1 MSTIKRGWLYY
12 CYRGERVVYIMYV
25 YVTTSWSNASSKWL
39 AYALLAL
46 HKRHR
51 SGAKEH
57 QHQRQHHQQ
66 GGGYIWR
73 SPGTYWQSDIGSI
86 HMYVSVRSM
95 YLPGGSFVQSKESRR
110 KQVVGRSSKKSSRPC
125 KGMVAGCSRGTV
137 YITWW
142 HRQQQPQQS
151 WPLNNYIIRHYILY
165 GRSRLLFFLFS
176 FFFPSH
182 LLSSPFYSLSP
193 LVVTQIRGH
202 IAGSFP
208 PSLLR
213 FVPCN
218 FIARRFQLFPRRL
231 ASHCAYPR

>member
-1 MSTIKRGWLYY
+1 
-12 CYRGERVVYIMYV
+12 MYV

-151 WPLNNYIIRHYILY
+151 WPLNNHIIRHYILY

-208 PSLLR
+208 PLPTTVRALQFYREEISALPSSTRVALCLPTLGALSSWSFFFVCVLL
-213 FVPCN
+213 
-218 FIARRFQLFPRRL
+218 IGTI
-231 ASHCAYPR
+231 